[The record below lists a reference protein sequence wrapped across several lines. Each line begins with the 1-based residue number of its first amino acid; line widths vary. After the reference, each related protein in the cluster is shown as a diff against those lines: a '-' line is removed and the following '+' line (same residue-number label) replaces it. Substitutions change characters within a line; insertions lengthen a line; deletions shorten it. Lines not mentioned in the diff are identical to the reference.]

1 MQGDSGVFSSVSN
14 TADDSVL
21 KGPTRVFSPHDGKFE
36 YIQVKFHIFIDSI
49 Q

>member
-1 MQGDSGVFSSVSN
+1 MQDDSGVVSN

-21 KGPTRVFSPHDGKFE
+21 KGPTGVFSPHDGKFE
-36 YIQVKFHIFIDSI
+36 YIKVKFNNFIDSI